1 MGKAMAATL
10 PTRTFAVMGGRWKFT
25 LNPGPFNV
33 KEHVLI
39 SIMGSAGA
47 AGSYGV
53 DNVVVQKSSLFIG
66 HSEIGFGESLLWVLS
81 IQFIGYGIAGL
92 TRRFLVKPKTMIW
105 PSILSQV
112 ALYTTLH
119 ESRFKVPSVF
129 SKLGKSWNI
138 PRFTFFWLA
147 FAAIFIYTWIPEYF
161 VVSFQTLS
169 ILCFMTADPILRFL
183 GSAVKCLLFNGIRE
197 WYAESFSTYLFV

>member
-1 MGKAMAATL
+1 MAATL
-10 PTRTFAVMGGRWKFT
+10 PTHQFSLMGGWWKFT
-25 LNPGPFNV
+25 LNPGAFNV

-53 DNVVVQKSSLFIG
+53 DNVVVQKSQLFIG
-66 HSEIGFGESLLWVLS
+66 HSEIGFGESLLWVLA

-119 ESRFKVPSVF
+119 ESRTIASSAAALTSLLSSYSYGNGWKV
-129 SKLGKSWNI
+129 
-138 PRFTFFWLA
+138 PRFTFFWIA
-147 FAAIFIYTWIPEYF
+147 FAVIFIYTWIPEYF
-161 VVSFQTLS
+161 AVSFQTLS

-183 GSAVKCLLFNGIRE
+183 GSAVNEYECRFLNQTFLRMN
-197 WYAESFSTYLFV
+197 